1 MIVDGDE
8 KYGAMFADC
17 SVILITSPKKCHYN
31 SFIKIAN
38 YQFFMPLWSLKE
50 IQTFKQRVYS

>member
-17 SVILITSPKKCHYN
+17 SVILITSPRKCHYN

-38 YQFFMPLWSLKE
+38 YQFFMPLCTVNYLTS
-50 IQTFKQRVYS
+50 KQCTLN